1 MLEHA
6 LMDVAKAAALAG
18 GEVIMNA
25 HRSRQPG
32 RLAPSGMKGQNDF
45 VTDVD
50 RAAEA
55 RILSVI
61 TDVFPDHDI
70 QAEESQPS
78 QLGSEYRWIIDPLD
92 GTTNFIHGFPVF
104 AVSIGLSY
112 QNRMQLG
119 VVFDPVRGEMFHA
132 EAGQGAWL
140 NDTRIHVSEVRD
152 LSSALLLTGFP
163 FKGQQYLRK
172 YLDVFAEMFK
182 ASSGIRRAG
191 SASLDL
197 AYVACG
203 RAEGFFEM
211 LLSPWDIAAGALL
224 ITEAG
229 GLVGD
234 LAGES
239 RYLETGNVVTGTP
252 KVFVELL
259 HAISPH
265 LTPTLRQG

>member
-18 GEVIMNA
+18 GEVIMQA

-45 VTDVD
+45 VTEVD

-140 NDTRIHVSEVRD
+140 NDTRIRVSEVRD

-191 SASLDL
+191 AASLDL

-211 LLSPWDIAAGALL
+211 LLSPWDIAAGAVL
-224 ITEAG
+224 IYEAG
-229 GLVGD
+229 GVCTDFYG
-234 LAGES
+234 GES
-239 RYLETGNVVTGTP
+239 YMAEGHIVAGHESIVSQMLP
-252 KVFVELL
+252 L
-259 HAISPH
+259 ID
-265 LTPTLRQG
+265 RQMPIW

>member
-6 LMDVAKAAALAG
+6 LMDVAKAAAQAG
-18 GEVIMNA
+18 GEVIMKA
-25 HRSRQPG
+25 HRARKPG
-32 RLAPSGMKGQNDF
+32 QLAPSTDKGRNDY

-55 RILSVI
+55 RIVSLI
-61 TDVFPDHDI
+61 KEVFPDHDI
-70 QAEESQPS
+70 QAEESSPTNYKS
-78 QLGSEYRWIIDPLD
+78 DYRWIIDPLD

-140 NDTRIHVSEVRD
+140 NDTRIRVSEVRD
-152 LSSALLLTGFP
+152 IKQSLLLTGFP
-163 FKGQQYLRK
+163 FKAQQYLRK
-172 YLDVFAEMFK
+172 YLDVFSEMFK

-211 LLSPWDIAAGALL
+211 YLAPWDIAAGAVLVY
-224 ITEAG
+224 EAG
-229 GLVGD
+229 GVCADWYG
-234 LAGES
+234 GES
-239 RYLETGNVVTGTP
+239 YMAEGHIVAGHESIVSQMLP
-252 KVFVELL
+252 L
-259 HAISPH
+259 ID
-265 LTPTLRQG
+265 RQMPIW